1 MKHRIS
7 RLALILA
14 CVWNTAAG
22 GPDAGGPD
30 AGGPDAGGPDAGG
43 PDAGS
48 PDAGSPE
55 AAGPDAAQRLQA
67 LLEDI
72 NTVVSDFEQ
81 TTINADNRVVQENSG
96 RLWVESPAK
105 FRIETTT
112 PFAQTLVSDG
122 ADFWTFDEELEQVMI
137 RKLERDVA
145 EVPILLFG
153 GQSGA
158 ILEAY
163 EVSAVADDT
172 GQRFVLTP
180 RGNEGLFE
188 SMTLHFAAGR
198 PERIRIQDSL
208 GQRTRIDLVAP
219 VLNQPITSARF
230 TLDVPEGVDV
240 VDDRVPAHAGSP

>member
-30 AGGPDAGGPDAGG
+30 AGG
-43 PDAGS
+43 

-137 RKLERDVA
+137 RKLERELSELRSA
-145 EVPILLFG
+145 S
-153 GQSGA
+153 GQ
-158 ILEAY
+158 
-163 EVSAVADDT
+163 
-172 GQRFVLTP
+172 GQP
-180 RGNEGLFE
+180 
-188 SMTLHFAAGR
+188 
-198 PERIRIQDSL
+198 Q
-208 GQRTRIDLVAP
+208 Q
-219 VLNQPITSARF
+219 
-230 TLDVPEGVDV
+230 
-240 VDDRVPAHAGSP
+240 